1 MSIYCRVIYQ
11 QSNIYTENHITNIT
25 PSHWE
30 LWNGGQLKVEEYVRE
45 SSIMY
50 VSNINETR
58 GAAVHM
64 KRNLYTLYFTCQSL
78 RTLTDQNCFMSV
90 FEEGLV
96 ALLRMGCESS
106 NSQYKYFE
114 MYINQFTFEV
124 IEASLKELFTRCRY
138 YWTVVKLSELPQDSL
153 LVDPIEAVPSSKRHR
168 SGFVQLVDV
177 DRMFPQSSRPINERS
192 FSCLYRTIRYL

>member
-1 MSIYCRVIYQ
+1 
-11 QSNIYTENHITNIT
+11 
-25 PSHWE
+25 
-30 LWNGGQLKVEEYVRE
+30 
-45 SSIMY
+45 MY
-50 VSNINETR
+50 GSNINETR

-138 YWTVVKLSELPQDSL
+138 Y
-153 LVDPIEAVPSSKRHR
+153 
-168 SGFVQLVDV
+168 
-177 DRMFPQSSRPINERS
+177 
-192 FSCLYRTIRYL
+192 

>member
-45 SSIMY
+45 SSTMY
-50 VSNINETR
+50 GSNINETR

-64 KRNLYTLYFTCQSL
+64 KRNLYTLYFMCQSL
-78 RTLTDQNCFMSV
+78 RTLTDQNCLMSV

-96 ALLRMGCESS
+96 ALLLMGCESS
-106 NSQYKYFE
+106 HSQYKYFE
-114 MYINQFTFEV
+114 IYINQFTFEV